1 MEEKKLIVCA
11 RCGEKISHNSD
22 LVVVVNF
29 IAPIPYHND
38 CYSKELKGLSGF
50 GVSNQPINGSMGV
63 VQTVVSA
70 FGALIFPFIKG
81 YRFVTIIF
89 LIGLYIRW
97 YSWYHIER
105 YLK

>member
-38 CYSKELKGLSGF
+38 CYSKELKG
-50 GVSNQPINGSMGV
+50 
-63 VQTVVSA
+63 
-70 FGALIFPFIKG
+70 IK
-81 YRFVTIIF
+81 RIVR
-89 LIGLYIRW
+89 IRC
-97 YSWYHIER
+97 
-105 YLK
+105 